1 MIDVQRATC
10 NVQRLSDVLILQ
22 QLQKVLSRPH
32 HRQLP
37 RHIRLLRELRDLA
50 EHGQVL
56 VGDLQRRGHDQEE
69 VLHRLAVDR
78 IEVDAVELAA
88 ERYAQAV
95 HGERATVRNRDIL
108 TDARRPERLATL
120 QHLHEGLLGLVI
132 QLEQAHE
139 LFQDVVFGGALQLQ
153 VDRVF
158 GKELTQAHVLVPPVE
173 TAAKR
178 NEWLL
183 LAQRVIT
190 LCAMDFPYRSGHAF
204 PLFLAPMSG
213 VSESPFRLLCRRFG
227 ADVVV
232 SEFIS
237 AVGVARGLEHLFDD
251 MRFEEAERPIG
262 IQLYGADAT
271 VMARA
276 AEMVTE
282 AGRPDFI
289 DINFGCPVKKV
300 VKNNG
305 GSGCLKDLDLVER
318 IIRAVRSATHLP
330 VTVKIRSGWD
340 DTQRDPVTIAR
351 RCREAGAQAL
361 TLHARTRTQ
370 MFSGV
375 ANWDE
380 IARVVEALD
389 IPVIGNGD
397 ITTAAD
403 VVAMRA
409 HTNCAG
415 VMIARGSFGNPW
427 IFAQARDL
435 AAGRPARPDPSP
447 DERFA
452 TALEHARLALRL
464 QGDTR
469 KTALEFRK
477 HFGWYT
483 KGVAGA
489 ASLRERLFQIES
501 MQQAEAIF
509 AAYLAGSAVEQA
521 A

>member
-1 MIDVQRATC
+1 
-10 NVQRLSDVLILQ
+10 L
-22 QLQKVLSRPH
+22 
-32 HRQLP
+32 
-37 RHIRLLRELRDLA
+37 
-50 EHGQVL
+50 
-56 VGDLQRRGHDQEE
+56 
-69 VLHRLAVDR
+69 
-78 IEVDAVELAA
+78 LAA
-88 ERYAQAV
+88 
-95 HGERATVRNRDIL
+95 
-108 TDARRPERLATL
+108 
-120 QHLHEGLLGLVI
+120 
-132 QLEQAHE
+132 
-139 LFQDVVFGGALQLQ
+139 
-153 VDRVF
+153 
-158 GKELTQAHVLVPPVE
+158 
-173 TAAKR
+173 
-178 NEWLL
+178 
-183 LAQRVIT
+183 QRIIT
-190 LCAMDFPYRSGHAF
+190 LCPMHFPYPAGHDF

-237 AVGVARGLEHLFDD
+237 AVGVARGIEHLFDD
-251 MRFEEAERPIG
+251 MRFQEAERPIG

-282 AGRPDFI
+282 AGKPDFI

-305 GSGCLKDLDLVER
+305 GSGCLKDLGLVER

-340 DTQRDPVTIAR
+340 DAQRDPVTIAR

-370 MFSGV
+370 MFSGQ

-397 ITTAAD
+397 ITAPQD

-409 HTNCAG
+409 HTGCAG
-415 VMIARGSFGNPW
+415 VMVARGSFGNPW
-427 IFAQARDL
+427 IFTQAQDAI
-435 AAGRPARPDPSP
+435 AGRPARPDPTP
-447 DERFA
+447 EERFA
-452 TALEHARLALRL
+452 VALEHARLALQL

-483 KGVAGA
+483 KGVPGA
-489 ASLRERLFQIES
+489 AQLRERLFEIES
-501 MQQAEAIF
+501 MHEAEAIF
-509 AAYLAGSAVEQA
+509 AAYLAGSAVGQA

>member
-1 MIDVQRATC
+1 
-10 NVQRLSDVLILQ
+10 
-22 QLQKVLSRPH
+22 
-32 HRQLP
+32 
-37 RHIRLLRELRDLA
+37 
-50 EHGQVL
+50 
-56 VGDLQRRGHDQEE
+56 
-69 VLHRLAVDR
+69 
-78 IEVDAVELAA
+78 
-88 ERYAQAV
+88 
-95 HGERATVRNRDIL
+95 
-108 TDARRPERLATL
+108 
-120 QHLHEGLLGLVI
+120 
-132 QLEQAHE
+132 
-139 LFQDVVFGGALQLQ
+139 
-153 VDRVF
+153 
-158 GKELTQAHVLVPPVE
+158 
-173 TAAKR
+173 
-178 NEWLL
+178 
-183 LAQRVIT
+183 
-190 LCAMDFPYRSGHAF
+190 MDFPYPVGHEF
-204 PLFLAPMSG
+204 PLFLAPMAG
-213 VSESPFRLLCRRFG
+213 VSESPFRLIARRFG

-237 AVGVARGLEHLFDD
+237 AVGVARGLEHLFQD

-282 AGRPDFI
+282 ACKPDFI

-305 GSGCLKDLDLVER
+305 GSGCLKDLGLVQR
-318 IIRAVRSATHLP
+318 IIRAVQSATHLP

-340 DTQRDPVTIAR
+340 DTQRDPVTIAA
-351 RCREAGAQAL
+351 RCREAGARAL
-361 TLHARTRTQ
+361 TLHARSRTQ
-370 MFSGV
+370 MFSGK

-380 IARVVEALD
+380 IARVVEVLD

-397 ITTAAD
+397 ITTAPD

-409 HTNCAG
+409 HTGCAG
-415 VMIARGSFGNPW
+415 VMIARGSFGKPW

-435 AAGRPARPDPSP
+435 LAGRQMRSDPRP

-477 HFGWYT
+477 HLGWYT
-483 KGVAGA
+483 KGVPGA
-489 ASLRERLFQIES
+489 SQLRERLFQIES

-509 AAYLAGSAVEQA
+509 TAYLAADAVEQA

>member
-1 MIDVQRATC
+1 M
-10 NVQRLSDVLILQ
+10 
-22 QLQKVLSRPH
+22 
-32 HRQLP
+32 
-37 RHIRLLRELRDLA
+37 
-50 EHGQVL
+50 
-56 VGDLQRRGHDQEE
+56 
-69 VLHRLAVDR
+69 
-78 IEVDAVELAA
+78 
-88 ERYAQAV
+88 
-95 HGERATVRNRDIL
+95 
-108 TDARRPERLATL
+108 
-120 QHLHEGLLGLVI
+120 
-132 QLEQAHE
+132 
-139 LFQDVVFGGALQLQ
+139 
-153 VDRVF
+153 
-158 GKELTQAHVLVPPVE
+158 
-173 TAAKR
+173 
-178 NEWLL
+178 
-183 LAQRVIT
+183 QRVIT
-190 LCAMDFPYRSGHAF
+190 LSPMHFPYPVAHEV

-237 AVGVARGLEHLFDD
+237 AVGVARGIEHLFAD

-276 AEMVTE
+276 AAMVTE
-282 AGRPDFI
+282 TCKPDFI

-305 GSGCLKDLDLVER
+305 GSGCLKDLGLVQT
-318 IIRAVRSATHLP
+318 IIRAVRGATHLP

-340 DTQRDPVTIAR
+340 EAQRDPVGIAL
-351 RCREAGAQAL
+351 RCREAGAQAV

-370 MFSGV
+370 MFSGT
-375 ANWDE
+375 ADWDE

-397 ITTAAD
+397 ITTAQD
-403 VVAMRA
+403 VIAMRA

-427 IFAQARDL
+427 IFTQARDL
-435 AAGRPARPDPSP
+435 VAGRPARLAPSP
-447 DERFA
+447 EERFA

-489 ASLRERLFQIES
+489 AGLGERVLQNCS
-501 MQQAEAIF
+501 VQPAEAIF
-509 AAYLAGSAVEQA
+509 AAPPPRSAAEH
-521 A
+521 